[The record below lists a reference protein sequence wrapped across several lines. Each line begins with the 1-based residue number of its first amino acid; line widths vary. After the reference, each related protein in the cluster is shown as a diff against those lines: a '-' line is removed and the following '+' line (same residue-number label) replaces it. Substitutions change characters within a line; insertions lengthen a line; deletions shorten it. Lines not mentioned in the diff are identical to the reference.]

1 MSTTLRLHPV
11 DPSRRADVRRFADLP
26 FALYRDQAQWVPPVR
41 ADARRALDPRRHPFY
56 LHSEAAFFLA
66 EEGRDTLGRIG
77 VADHRNYNAHHGT
90 RTAFFWCFEVVD
102 DPAVARL
109 LLDGAAEWAAR
120 RGLDLLV
127 GPKGPM
133 LGDGIGMLVEGFEH
147 RPALGVAYNHPYY
160 PGLVEAAGFGKDTDF
175 LTGRLLRHH
184 HLPEAFFAAA
194 DEAGAARGYRAFAF
208 RSRRQIRQWL
218 PRFAAVYNEAFRP
231 TWEYTPLTEEEV
243 RAAVERLLPVIE
255 PNLIRLVLQGNEIVG
270 FLIAYPDISAAL
282 QRTGGRV
289 WPFGWAILLRERSRT
304 RWANI
309 NGMGLLP
316 AHQGTGANAVLYA
329 ALARSVGGVR
339 FEGAD
344 VVQVDERNA
353 AMVSNLTAIG
363 VPWHQRH
370 RVYRRPI

>member
-1 MSTTLRLHPV
+1 VAPAVHLHPV
-11 DPSRRADVRRFADLP
+11 DPESRSDVRRFTGLP
-26 FALYRDQAQWVPPVR
+26 FALYRDSAQWVPPVR
-41 ADARRALDPRRHPFY
+41 SDARLALDRRRHPFY
-56 LHSEAAFFLA
+56 RHSEAAFFLA
-66 EEGRDTLGRIG
+66 VDGKDTLGRIG
-77 VADHRNYNAHHGT
+77 VAEHRNYNRHHGT
-90 RTAFFWCFEVVD
+90 RTAFFWCFEAVGD
-102 DPAVARL
+102 AAVADL
-109 LLDGAAEWAAR
+109 LLDGAAEWAGG
-120 RGLDLLV
+120 RGLNLLV

-133 LGDGIGMLVEGFEH
+133 LGDGIGMLVEGYEH
-147 RPALGVAYNHPYY
+147 RPALGVAYNPPHY
-160 PGLVEAAGFGKDTDF
+160 PNLVEAAGFEKDTDF
-175 LTGRLLRHH
+175 LTGRLYRHH

-208 RSRRQIRQWL
+208 SSRRQIREWL
-218 PRFAAVYNEAFRP
+218 PRFTAVYNEAFRP

-255 PNLIRLVLQGNEIVG
+255 PDLIRLVLQGDDIVG

-282 QRTGGRV
+282 QRTGGRL
-289 WPFGWAILLRERSRT
+289 WPFGWATLLRERSRT

-344 VVQVDERNA
+344 IVQVDERNT
-353 AMVSNLTAIG
+353 AMVANLTAIG

>member
-1 MSTTLRLHPV
+1 MSPTLRLLPV
-11 DPSRRADVRRFADLP
+11 DPESRADVRRFAGFP
-26 FALYRDQAQWVPPVR
+26 FALYRGSAQWVPPVR
-41 ADARRALDPRRHPFY
+41 ADARLALDRRRHPFY
-56 LHSEAAFFLA
+56 RHSEAAFFLV
-66 EEGRDTLGRIG
+66 EEGKQTLGRIG
-77 VADHRNYNAHHGT
+77 VADHCNYNAHHST
-90 RTAFFWCFEVVD
+90 RTAFFWCFEAVD

-109 LLDGAAEWAAR
+109 LLDGAAEWAAG

-127 GPKGPM
+127 GPKGPL
-133 LGDGIGMLVEGFEH
+133 LGDGIGALIEGFEH
-147 RPALGVAYNHPYY
+147 RPALGVTYNHPYY
-160 PGLVEAAGFGKDTDF
+160 PGLLEGAGFEKDTDF
-175 LTGRLLRHH
+175 LTGRLYRHH

-208 RSRRQIRQWL
+208 SSRRQIREWL

-231 TWEYTPLTEEEV
+231 TWEYTPLTDEEV
-243 RAAVERLLPVIE
+243 RSAVERLLPVIE
-255 PNLIRLVLQGNEIVG
+255 PDLIRLVLQGEDIVG
-270 FLIAYPDISAAL
+270 FMIAYPDVSAAL
-282 QRTGGRV
+282 QRIGGRI
-289 WPFGWAILLRERSRT
+289 WPTGWARLLWERRHT

-344 VVQVDERNA
+344 VVQVDERNT
-353 AMVSNLTAIG
+353 AMVANLTAIG

-370 RVYRRPI
+370 RVYRRHI